1 MIKRNNLIA
10 IGATLAS
17 LFFISGQAVASE
29 DDRFAYDTEINSCI
43 AEVGAF
49 ANYDDAVRVR
59 HNVVVVK
66 RTRIGYVFTIDTA
79 VFVESGDDAIR
90 EYASYCVVRGTQKPV
105 KFDINETST
114 GA

>member
-1 MIKRNNLIA
+1 MIKRNNLMT
-10 IGATLAS
+10 IGLTAAS
-17 LFFISGQAVASE
+17 IFFVGGQAVASE
-29 DDRFAYDTEINSCI
+29 DDRFRYDTEINSCI
-43 AEVGAF
+43 AEVGEF

-105 KFDINETST
+105 KFDINETSS

>member
-1 MIKRNNLIA
+1 MTKRKNLISMA
-10 IGATLAS
+10 LIAAS
-17 LFFISGQAVASE
+17 IFFTGGQAVASE